1 MFSEKSKLQN
11 AITAC
16 QHLSTLLQTQA
27 ARHYTTHG
35 FIAAEHASEEDSH

>member
-16 QHLSTLLQTQA
+16 QHLSTLLQTQP
-27 ARHYTTHG
+27 ARPYITHG
-35 FIAAEHASEEDSH
+35 FTATEQAFEEDSH